1 MRTVKIL
8 GSIGTAIAALSL
20 VACGQKSEVPP
31 TPAATTT
38 QETPQEVQPVVAAQF
53 ATAPL
58 IDPNTATEAEL
69 SAIEGLSPAAIQ
81 AVLNGRPFV
90 SPTALHAAIGAGLRE
105 DQQYAIYSAMFVK
118 VNINTAAAADLQLVP
133 STLAPGK
140 LAREIEE
147 YRPYKS
153 VDDFSREMQKY
164 VSAGEVAFLQRF
176 VTLE

>member
-8 GSIGTAIAALSL
+8 SSIGTAIAALSL
-20 VACGQKSEVPP
+20 VACGQKSEAPP
-31 TPAATTT
+31 APAPVTT
-38 QETPQEVQPVVAAQF
+38 QEAPQAEQPPAAAQF
-53 ATAPL
+53 PTAPL

-69 SAIEGLSPAAIQ
+69 SAVEGLSPAAIQ

-90 SPTALHAAIGAGLRE
+90 SPTALHAAIGAGLSE
-105 DQQYAIYSAMFVK
+105 EQQHAIYSAMFVK
-118 VNINTAAAADLQLVP
+118 VNINTAAEADLQLVP

-147 YRPYKS
+147 YRPYKTL
-153 VDDFSREMQKY
+153 DDFSREMQKY
-164 VSAGEVAFLQRF
+164 VSADEVAFLQRF